1 MEWCHDHTGNI
12 VMDITMFHITFLVI
26 NVTLLCMYYKM
37 CCSIFSLW
45 SLNNKVIWF
54 AENKMGML
62 YYQVYISD
70 VKWCGV
76 KNTLGS

>member
-1 MEWCHDHTGNI
+1 MLQWCRDHTGSI
-12 VMDITMFHITFLVI
+12 VMDIIVLHYFLVI
-26 NVTLLCMYYKM
+26 NVTLLCIYYEI
-37 CCSIFSLW
+37 CSSSFLLW

-54 AENKMGML
+54 AQNQLGML

-76 KNTLGS
+76 KNT